1 MGFLAI
7 GLEYLILDM
16 YERLGRGPFLTRF
29 FIRVPIRSPRKRFS
43 AADLLFR

>member
-16 YERLGRGPFLTRF
+16 YERLGRGPFLT
-29 FIRVPIRSPRKRFS
+29 
-43 AADLLFR
+43 ALLYQGADPVAQEALLSR